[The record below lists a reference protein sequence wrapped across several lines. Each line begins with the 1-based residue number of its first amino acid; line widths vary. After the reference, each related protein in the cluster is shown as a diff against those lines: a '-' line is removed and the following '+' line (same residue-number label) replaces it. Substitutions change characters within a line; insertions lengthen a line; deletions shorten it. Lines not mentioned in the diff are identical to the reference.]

1 LIEPLYGNV
10 LHLVQTT
17 NHLHFS
23 NKTNTYYYLLDSI
36 NNVSFELE
44 IGIQKKTG
52 YFQEKFAKKKNVIG
66 KEKTEKN

>member
-1 LIEPLYGNV
+1 
-10 LHLVQTT
+10 
-17 NHLHFS
+17 
-23 NKTNTYYYLLDSI
+23 LDSI

-66 KEKTEKN
+66 KEKTKRTEKKRKKLKKTEKN